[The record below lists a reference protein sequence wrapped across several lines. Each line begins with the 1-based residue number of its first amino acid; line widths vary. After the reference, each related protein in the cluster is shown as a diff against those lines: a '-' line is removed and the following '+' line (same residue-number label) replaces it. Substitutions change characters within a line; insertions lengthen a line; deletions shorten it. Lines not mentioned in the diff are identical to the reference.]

1 MSVDYKQMFDENGI
15 PFYPLSS
22 LSSVRDENGKSILD
36 YLSNSGVFIT
46 AETEEDG
53 VFFVDSE
60 LNVGLSLDATGVK
73 AKGILP
79 YQIIDY

>member
-1 MSVDYKQMFDENGI
+1 MSINVKQMVDENGI
-15 PFYPLSS
+15 PFYPLTN
-22 LSSVRDENGKSILD
+22 LESVRDENGKSILD
-36 YLSNSGVFIT
+36 YLGNSGTFIT

-60 LNVGLSLDATGVK
+60 LNVGLSLDTTGVK

>member
-1 MSVDYKQMFDENGI
+1 MSINVKQMLDENGI
-15 PFYPLSS
+15 PFYPLTS

-36 YLSNSGVFIT
+36 YISESGVLIT

-53 VFFVDSE
+53 VFFVDE
-60 LNVGLSLDATGVK
+60 KLNIGLRLDTAGIK

>member
-1 MSVDYKQMFDENGI
+1 MSMNYKQMLDENRI
-15 PFYPLSS
+15 PFYPLTN
-22 LSSVRDENGKSILD
+22 LESVRDENGKSILD
-36 YLSNSGVFIT
+36 YLGNSGTFMT

-60 LNVGLSLDATGVK
+60 LNVGLSLDTTGVK